1 MAQDNF
7 NVNDQIMRLLE
18 QQGKTQIQPVLNT
31 GLLSGTQQNFGDV
44 LRNPDQAQVNAGIAG
59 AAALLSGRDAGTAL
73 VNSASAFG
81 NTRQQTYNN
90 QLAANKVERETLKD
104 RLASVVSV
112 GNLQNSQKQLGLAQ
126 AKELRQGNEFDTTEL
141 RQSKEFAATEKRLND
156 ALTIKQ
162 QLDNKKL
169 GLDILKAG
177 DIYEKVVGQ
186 DQYGG
191 QLKDTVRRNPITN
204 IETIIS
210 SQPSTTTTPARL
222 ATIKENKAKG
232 LEGLRA
238 GSDLFFEDNL
248 DTIFGIFDWR
258 AELGAATEGRVYG
271 ESTELKNKYN
281 RFINNRVLDVVR
293 LLAPVTDLDFSKL
306 LSVMAPGTT
315 FGSAKEARSWYTGDF
330 IPKVLSEARNSGSA
344 YIALEMAGQVLHPKM
359 TTSEIGGVIGSL
371 PSVEELRNIV
381 GVNKEIWQGP
391 DGSPVEGKA
400 FTIPIIKAMA
410 QQDGLTIDKFILQN
424 NLTKVDL
431 KGTNK

>member
-1 MAQDNF
+1 MMNINEDILRLF
-7 NVNDQIMRLLE
+7 N
-18 QQGKTQIQPVLNT
+18 QQQQTQTQPVFNS
-31 GLLSGTQQNFGDV
+31 GLLSGDQQNFSDV
-44 LRNPDQAQVNAGIAG
+44 LANPDQAQVNAGIAG
-59 AAALLSGRDAGTAL
+59 VASLLSGRDAGTAL
-73 VNSASAFG
+73 INSANAFG
-81 NTRQQTYNN
+81 KTRQQTYNN
-90 QLAANKVERETLKD
+90 QLAANKIERESLRD
-104 RLASVVSV
+104 RLSSAISV
-112 GNLQNSQKQLGLAQ
+112 GNLQNSQGQLAISA
-126 AKELRQGNEFDTTEL
+126 AKELRQGNEFDTKEL
-141 RQSKEFAATEKRLND
+141 RQSKEFAETENRLNN
-156 ALTIKQ
+156 ALIIKQ
-162 QLDNKKL
+162 QLDNKRL
-169 GLDILKAG
+169 NLDILKAG
-177 DIYEKVVGQ
+177 DIYEKVVGK

-191 QLKDTVRRNPITN
+191 ELKNTVRRNPITN
-204 IETIIS
+204 TETIIS

-222 ATIKENKAKG
+222 ATIKENKVKG

-238 GSDLFFEDNL
+238 GSDIFFEDNL
-248 DTIFGIFDWR
+248 DTIFGVF
-258 AELGAATEGRVYG
+258 ELRPMIGSVTEGRVAG

-306 LSVMAPGTT
+306 LSVMAPSTT

-330 IPKVLSEARNSGSA
+330 IPKALSEARNSGSA
-344 YIALEMAGQVLHPKM
+344 YIALEMASQVLHPKM

-410 QQDGLTIDKFILQN
+410 QRDGLTIDKFILQN